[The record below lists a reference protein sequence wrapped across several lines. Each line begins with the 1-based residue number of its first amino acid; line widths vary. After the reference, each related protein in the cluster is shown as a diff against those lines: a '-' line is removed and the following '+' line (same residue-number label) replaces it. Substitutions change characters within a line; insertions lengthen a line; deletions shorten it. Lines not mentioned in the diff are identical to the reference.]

1 MSSRSEKSK
10 GKDKKDSSRD
20 VKRDAKAD
28 KPKKKTRASKK
39 KEDKKGNTEV
49 KVAYEL
55 TIKGID
61 QLKPETNGRKA
72 FVSWKRGR
80 KSANKGKT
88 KSVCTHH
95 TISILFASLLRSL
108 LTFSVL
114 RKRYN
119 LITYNGITK

>member
-1 MSSRSEKSK
+1 MSNRSEKSK
-10 GKDKKDSSRD
+10 GKDKKDNKDSNS
-20 VKRDAKAD
+20 KDAKVE

-72 FVSWKRGR
+72 YVSWKRGR

-88 KSVCTHH
+88 KPVCNGCN
-95 TISILFASLLRSL
+95 LY
-108 LTFSVL
+108 VL
-114 RKRYN
+114 RTCH
-119 LITYNGITK
+119 LT